1 MKMLH
6 VFDNDRRKRRI
17 LSSYDMPLGDVPS
30 FYVTEVSAVR
40 TSRNWHKYVTEVSA
54 VNTSRNW
61 HKDSRKRDP
70 TDSVG
75 QAMPSYP
82 DYAVMEQL
90 DCHRVSHM
98 ETSLNL
104 SGMQPNNMCSFWGPA
119 KELSQDIDVL
129 VVVGVAVNCEDQ
141 ITHIVDDHGLYIT
154 FECAHE
160 YMTASTR
167 DRPLTAR
174 FITEVSL
181 RLIRYKKRVAER
193 VEGNASVYTVAVESS
208 DHGYIASLILFK
220 TTIDNLILR
229 LRNIGSLVPKVIQKI
244 SLLMQSYTSSEKWQ
258 SLVNPFRGVSREVPM
273 LISDKNWLLSVEP
286 FRGVSCEM
294 TTSGLSSEVRTYAGT
309 CQMDECR
316 IMRPVAMDRAHL
328 TARCTGVSSPCIMY
342 ITRSL
347 VLMLHASGRCTVRT
361 YEYYWGKYPV
371 LVVLC
376 TVVLL
381 YLNSAER
388 AHMYLNTCTYPDTCK
403 HERTPVTLNVLGV
416 ENDLVILEY

>member
-1 MKMLH
+1 
-6 VFDNDRRKRRI
+6 
-17 LSSYDMPLGDVPS
+17 
-30 FYVTEVSAVR
+30 
-40 TSRNWHKYVTEVSA
+40 
-54 VNTSRNW
+54 
-61 HKDSRKRDP
+61 
-70 TDSVG
+70 
-75 QAMPSYP
+75 
-82 DYAVMEQL
+82 
-90 DCHRVSHM
+90 
-98 ETSLNL
+98 
-104 SGMQPNNMCSFWGPA
+104 
-119 KELSQDIDVL
+119 
-129 VVVGVAVNCEDQ
+129 
-141 ITHIVDDHGLYIT
+141 
-154 FECAHE
+154 
-160 YMTASTR
+160 
-167 DRPLTAR
+167 
-174 FITEVSL
+174 
-181 RLIRYKKRVAER
+181 VAER
-193 VEGNASVYTVAVESS
+193 VEGDASVYTVAVESS

-273 LISDKNWLLSVEP
+273 LISGKNWLLSVEP
-286 FRGVSCEM
+286 FRGVSREM
-294 TTSGLSSEVRTYAGT
+294 TTSGLSSEVQTYAGT

-316 IMRPVAMDRAHL
+316 IMMRVAMDRVHL

-347 VLMLHASGRCTVRT
+347 VLMLHASGRCTVLT

-371 LVVLC
+371 LVVLY

-416 ENDLVILEY
+416 EMLKILSDCKIGYECGKILSEKQDRLEGTGRLLYSGARRSRRLYLRRRQKERPGDTRILVQSVESCIDQCTRLKDPCRGLHGKLKAEAQLKQ